1 MPAPPTLLQLLLALA
16 AGLLLL
22 WLFDRLAPAR
32 AARLGMALER
42 RRAGVRVR
50 HASIAGF
57 ELPYLEGGSG
67 APLVLIHGFGGDK
80 DNFVRIARF
89 LSPHYR
95 LLCPDL
101 PGFGAASRDAGASY
115 TIADQVERLRAF
127 LDTVAPGPLHLGG
140 NSMGGFIAAQFA
152 ATYPQRVASLWLLD
166 AAGTA
171 AAQDSAVLRHYRA
184 SGQMPLLVQ
193 READFAALLASTSAR
208 PPFLP
213 FSVKTM
219 LARRAVADFAL
230 HSRIMRE
237 LTSAPLL
244 EQQFAPQAL
253 PALIVWGERDQ
264 ILDPAGAVTLGRLF
278 PRSQQVLM
286 AGIGHLPML
295 EAPRQSA
302 RDYLAF
308 RRALSA

>member
-1 MPAPPTLLQLLLALA
+1 MPAPLPALLLALA
-16 AGLLLL
+16 AGVLLL
-22 WLFDRLAPAR
+22 WLFDRLAPAQ

-42 RRAGVRVR
+42 RRSRVRVR
-50 HASIAGF
+50 HTRVAGF
-57 ELPYLEGGSG
+57 ALPYLEGGSG
-67 APLVLIHGFGGDK
+67 TPLVLIHGFGGDK

-89 LSPHYR
+89 LTPHYR

-115 TIADQVERLRAF
+115 TIADQVERLRAW
-127 LDTVAPGPLHLGG
+127 LDAVAPGPVHLGG

-152 ATYPQRVASLWLLD
+152 ATYPQRVVSLWLLD

-184 SGQMPLLVQ
+184 SGQMPLLVR
-193 READFAALLASTSAR
+193 READFAALLRSASAR

-213 FSVKTM
+213 FSVRTM

-264 ILDPAGAVTLGRLF
+264 ILDPAGAVTLQRLF
-278 PRSQQVLM
+278 PRGQQVLM

-308 RRALSA
+308 RRTLAP